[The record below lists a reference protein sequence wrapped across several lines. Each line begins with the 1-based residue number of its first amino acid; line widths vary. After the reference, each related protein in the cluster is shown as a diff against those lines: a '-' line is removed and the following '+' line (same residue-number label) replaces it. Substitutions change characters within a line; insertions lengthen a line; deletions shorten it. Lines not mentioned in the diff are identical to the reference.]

1 MAMEITSK
9 YSVPEVTVYNETP
22 LAQHE
27 TDQSKSCLCTE
38 SSLDVEEIKKKLLD
52 YNIDLQT
59 HMIRY
64 YDTFISREHM
74 IKMTKELEELV
85 PCLLTPEILP
95 NLQFFWKSKAYPYIQ
110 LIFHHVLAKLN
121 HPARENFIDFEN
133 TCITCNRPYHI
144 KIYFDLYC
152 DNTEPEVFFNS
163 IHEVWK
169 YHPYIEFRLRLLC
182 CKRLLK
188 NKHYDILNRLIQN
201 NEEYFLIEHNKLG
214 PDQRYINLWIEYA
227 EYLTVLLILL
237 CNNVTSRQTEKIKTV
252 FLIFSHTY
260 GFISV
265 RKVSEYFIL
274 FTLSLKQTRLIPSL
288 IKVLLNT
295 PELHNLS
302 SIIVSLCN
310 ERLLEV
316 DCHNTYNKSMDCIKA
331 NSHLILNLP
340 FFLERSEFH
349 VRQTHCKL
357 LLTLL
362 HAYVMCEDLTN
373 TDNVLNR
380 LQEFRHSLLQSAN
393 RICACFMGEQRCYHR
408 EQMFDYRGT
417 TPIFKS
423 SWSLTINDLR
433 KKVIKE
439 KLEPVWNLKPM
450 IDAVEKCLESGED
463 FLEEFISIIEQISLQ
478 KTTGLYDII
487 KSLCDLKMQPE
498 IQDIFIQ
505 GLTDYIHDYIHV
517 KCNKQNSIY
526 SRLLLDINMTCY
538 KGEFLKKLTINM
550 GKLLL
555 IDVDTGNDVEKII
568 YRCFCIV
575 RHENKEIDIAKY
587 QVYFTFI
594 STMDAE
600 DKMLKM
606 SNLRSFL
613 LMLILLMISSGSQH
627 KSAKLKKYLSL
638 KYAYEDAILYLLWCS
653 GDVEINPGPT
663 RTELEEKA
671 IAVKMRNWTLDM
683 CTITLKLLKN
693 KAWDSKFNGLWI
705 EKPDNWQELNADK
718 PFYNPRK
725 KQKSKQLSVE
735 TDKELLKYLL
745 KCCDGKSITLPSN
758 FQREID
764 AWNSNK
770 VKLLLELCVTRK
782 EINSIKKSIELL
794 IMYRD
799 TAELKQSLKNCNF
812 SISFNHVGRSKDY
825 SDIIRKFAVTFC
837 RISKGLPI
845 LKKKDGIWKTP
856 PHDWNPNNLYYDPCN
871 TAKRHEQHLDQKL
884 VDDLLSYCEKKS
896 IPIPSELQL
905 VVKAWKLK
913 NKKEICKHYTIWS
926 SMAVIQHS
934 IKYLEIE
941 GLLEKPDV
949 QQSLKQIGVS
959 LHCEKS
965 SNQHNNDSTIYTD
978 NKSKVSGLPMNSL
991 SNNLRGTYS
1000 SSSLCSTRDSD
1011 IEFDCSQHPSEAKA
1025 LTNSHSTK
1033 SVIKCSKPE
1042 FQNQPSTSSC
1052 TIYSKKAPC
1061 QDNRIDLQS
1070 IDERL
1075 EFSDSHTILP
1085 EISHEETHFQSSTSS
1100 CTTYSKRAPCRENS
1114 GDLQYTDERLDIPDS
1129 HKCVS
1134 EILCQKPDFQPSSS
1148 GCSSFIKRPEC
1159 LNVRENVPST
1169 ERIQKRRRPSSEER
1183 SDKRPKLHSGNE
1195 SQASTSSI
1203 TRCNG
1208 VTIPSSHCDSDIA
1221 DQCVNSTG
1229 YMEDSSDQSSNRIT
1243 PPDNIQ
1249 DTDSSKDDIFG
1260 PEDEI
1265 PQHLEEIIDRYII
1278 MSCDNLEENLEENF
1292 GEDLEHIDRLFGED
1306 LEHIDRLLKLWETL

>member
-1 MAMEITSK
+1 M
-9 YSVPEVTVYNETP
+9 
-22 LAQHE
+22 
-27 TDQSKSCLCTE
+27 
-38 SSLDVEEIKKKLLD
+38 
-52 YNIDLQT
+52 
-59 HMIRY
+59 
-64 YDTFISREHM
+64 
-74 IKMTKELEELV
+74 
-85 PCLLTPEILP
+85 
-95 NLQFFWKSKAYPYIQ
+95 
-110 LIFHHVLAKLN
+110 
-121 HPARENFIDFEN
+121 
-133 TCITCNRPYHI
+133 
-144 KIYFDLYC
+144 
-152 DNTEPEVFFNS
+152 
-163 IHEVWK
+163 
-169 YHPYIEFRLRLLC
+169 
-182 CKRLLK
+182 
-188 NKHYDILNRLIQN
+188 
-201 NEEYFLIEHNKLG
+201 
-214 PDQRYINLWIEYA
+214 
-227 EYLTVLLILL
+227 
-237 CNNVTSRQTEKIKTV
+237 
-252 FLIFSHTY
+252 
-260 GFISV
+260 
-265 RKVSEYFIL
+265 L
-274 FTLSLKQTRLIPSL
+274 FTLSVNQTNFIPSL
-288 IKVLLNT
+288 IKVLLNR
-295 PELHNLS
+295 PELHYLRS
-302 SIIVSLCN
+302 SIVLLCN
-310 ERLLEV
+310 DRLLKV

-331 NSHLILNLP
+331 NSHYILNLP
-340 FFLERSEFH
+340 FLLKARECD

-362 HAYVMCEDLTN
+362 HANVMCEDLINTN
-373 TDNVLNR
+373 NVLNR

-393 RICACFMGEQRCYHR
+393 IACACFQGKQNCYLR
-408 EQMFDYRGT
+408 EQMFYDRKNT
-417 TPIFKS
+417 SRFKS
-423 SWSLTINDLR
+423 SLLSLTINNLR
-433 KKVIKE
+433 NKVVKE
-439 KLEPVWNLKPM
+439 KLEPVWYLKPM
-450 IDAVEKCLESGED
+450 IDAVEKYLESGED
-463 FLEEFISIIEQISLQ
+463 LREEFISFIEQISAHNE
-478 KTTGLYDII
+478 TGLYDII
-487 KSLCDLKMQPE
+487 KSLCDLEMQPE
-498 IQDIFIQ
+498 IQDMFIQ
-505 GLTDYIHDYIHV
+505 GLTEYIHV

-568 YRCFCIV
+568 YRCICIV
-575 RHENKEIDIAKY
+575 RHENKETDIAKY

-663 RTELEEKA
+663 RTKLEEQA
-671 IAVKMRNWTLDM
+671 IAVKKRNWTLEM
-683 CTITLKLLKN
+683 CTITLKLLKH
-693 KAWDSKFNGLWI
+693 KALDSQFNGLWI

-725 KQKSKQLSVE
+725 KQKSKQLSDK
-735 TDKELLKYLL
+735 TDKELLNCLL
-745 KCCDGKSITLPSN
+745 KSCDGKSITLPSN

-764 AWNSNK
+764 AWK
-770 VKLLLELCVTRK
+770 GEDVKLLLELCVTRK

-845 LKKKDGIWKTP
+845 LKKKEGIWKTP

-871 TAKRHEQHLDQKL
+871 TRKRREKHLDQKL
-884 VDDLLSYCEKKS
+884 VDDLLLYCEKKS

-913 NKKEICKHYTIWS
+913 NNKEICKHYTIWS

-934 IKYLEIE
+934 IKDLEIE

-965 SNQHNNDSTIYTD
+965 SNQHNNDSTINID

-1011 IEFDCSQHPSEAKA
+1011 IDCSQHPSEAKA

-1042 FQNQPSTSSC
+1042 FQNQPSTSGC

-1061 QDNRIDLQS
+1061 QDNRVDLQS
-1070 IDERL
+1070 TDERL

-1085 EISHEETHFQSSTSS
+1085 EISHEETHFQSSTLS

-1114 GDLQYTDERLDIPDS
+1114 GDLQFTDERLDIPDS

-1183 SDKRPKLHSGNE
+1183 SDKRPRLHSGNE

-1203 TRCNG
+1203 TRCYG
-1208 VTIPSSHCDSDIA
+1208 GTIPSSHCDSDIA

-1249 DTDSSKDDIFG
+1249 DTDSSKDDIFD